1 MRKSI
6 LVTNTPECCEEC
18 NFMRNIEY
26 GKFAC
31 FASDYVVTIPILT
44 VRPIWC
50 PLKPLPEKEEDWMD
64 DYYRGHADGWNDCLY
79 KITGDIDVLC

>member
-1 MRKSI
+1 M
-6 LVTNTPECCEEC
+6 
-18 NFMRNIEY
+18 
-26 GKFAC
+26 
-31 FASDYVVTIPILT
+31 VTIPILT

-79 KITGDIDVLC
+79 KITGDVDLLC